1 MSRPRTFRMALR
13 PTQSLSPHNSTG
25 RPVSLASSTS
35 SVKSAWGRLWAP
47 LGAVKAIRPAAAK
60 IAASFSPSA
69 RAMAVELA
77 GVHRVKPP
85 ELPAVASDSWVA
97 PLVWVTPMLT
107 ALAIIA
113 LIGDLSAGGCP
124 NTFEVI

>member
-1 MSRPRTFRMALR
+1 M
-13 PTQSLSPHNSTG
+13 
-25 RPVSLASSTS
+25 
-35 SVKSAWGRLWAP
+35 
-47 LGAVKAIRPAAAK
+47 

-69 RAMAVELA
+69 RAMACGA
-77 GVHRVKPP
+77 GRVHRVKPP
-85 ELPAVASDSWVA
+85 ELPAVASA
-97 PLVWVTPMLT
+97 TPGLRRLSGLRQWLT